1 MYLRYVIPLL
11 MVGALLA
18 SAAGIRAQARLAA
31 AYPPVGQLVDVGGYR
46 LHLHCLGQGSPAVIF
61 DSGAGFAPGLALAHL
76 QRAAAAHT
84 TACVFDRAGQGWSDP
99 SPHPRTAAVMVEEL
113 RLLLQRAGV
122 PAPYVLAGWSFGGL
136 TNRLFAY
143 EYPQDVAG
151 LVLMDASHERQLE
164 VLGGRPSPLIMAAFR
179 AIPSLIRTGVPAL
192 VPHWVPRVDAGRLP
206 ADAARASQ
214 ALIVTSPKMA
224 EAALAEM
231 RQVETSM
238 AQVAAARASAPG
250 PHPLGDL
257 PVVVLMKGKAES
269 VPGLSLS
276 AEEHMRL
283 WRELQQD
290 LAAQSSRGQLIVAE
304 QSGHNIPYQQP
315 ELVLA
320 ALTRVLASARAA
332 DAP

>member
-1 MYLRYVIPLL
+1 MNLRIAMLL
-11 MVGALLA
+11 LLAAGLLA
-18 SAAGIRAQARLAA
+18 SAAGVRAQSRLAA
-31 AYPPVGQLVDVGGYR
+31 DFPPVGELVDVGGYR

-99 SPHPRTAAVMVEEL
+99 SPRPRTAGVMVDEL
-113 RLLLQRAGV
+113 HLLLQGAGV

-136 TNRLFAY
+136 TMRLFAY

-164 VLGGRPSPLIMAAFR
+164 VLGGRPSPLIMAAFQ
-179 AIPSLIRTGVPAL
+179 ALPALIKTGLPAL
-192 VPHWVPRVDAGRLP
+192 VPHWVPRVDGGRLP
-206 ADAARASQ
+206 GDAARASQ
-214 ALIVTSPKMA
+214 ALIVSGPKMA

-231 RQVETSM
+231 RLVETSM
-238 AQVAAARASAPG
+238 AQVAAARAIAPG
-250 PHPLGDL
+250 PRPLGDL
-257 PVVVLMKGKAES
+257 PVAVLMKGEADD

-276 AEEHMRL
+276 AEEQLRL
-283 WRELQQD
+283 WRELQED
-290 LAAQSSRGQLIVAE
+290 LAAQSSRGSLIVAE

-315 ELVLA
+315 ELVLEA
-320 ALTRVLASARAA
+320 MLGVLAAARTA
-332 DAP
+332 DGR